1 MGRSQRPRPTRLASK
16 LLQIRLGLGLTQ
28 QKMIERLD
36 YRQSPLLLTR
46 ISDFE
51 LDKREPPLPL
61 LLAYARTAGVSLDM
75 LADDERDLPPGFSSM
90 ARPPRAKRDTSPP
103 RCPHCAATGK
113 QTKAGRN
120 RSGSTRY
127 QCRSCLRHHTPR
139 PTKNRRRGKP
149 AGLPLSGAIVAAP

>member
-36 YRQSPLLLTR
+36 YRLPPLLLPR

-51 LDKREPPLPL
+51 LGKREPPLPL
-61 LLAYARTAGVSLDM
+61 LLAYARTVGLSLDM
-75 LADDERDLPPGFSSM
+75 LADDEVDLPPSFSSM
-90 ARPPRAKRDTSPP
+90 TRPPRAKRDTSP
-103 RCPHCAATGK
+103 RKCPHCAATGK
-113 QTKAGRN
+113 QIKAGRN

-127 QCRSCLRHHTPR
+127 RCCHCLRHHTPR
-139 PTKNRRRGKP
+139 PSKNRRRGKP
-149 AGLPLSGAIVAAP
+149 AGLPLSGAVLAAP